1 MTSNKEILK
10 LAGPIV
16 LGNISQMALGLID
29 TAMVGQVGAKHL
41 AASSLVLALLG
52 IPFVLG
58 IGITTA
64 VGPLVAEANAANDPK
79 KVGKIAWMGFLLT
92 LGLATFIV
100 GGTELA
106 SEIVFS
112 MDQEKE
118 VAQLAHPFFRLIN
131 LSLLPM
137 LLFLALKQFADG
149 LEFTKFAMALSIG
162 SIPLNAILNW
172 IFIYGNLGFEPMG
185 LTGAGLGTLITRI
198 IILICMIAF
207 VIKHPKFAPF
217 RTYFFTSLK
226 DRGIAISLLKI
237 GVPAGIQYVVE
248 VAAFSL
254 SGIMAGWIS
263 AEAQAA
269 HQIALSLAST
279 TYMISIGLAVAGG
292 IKVAEALGRKDAT
305 DLRNINKKVIKM
317 SVLWGG
323 ICALFFIGFQN
334 TLPQWFTNDGAVIKT
349 AAMLLVWASIFQIGD
364 SVQANAAG
372 LMRGRQEMKF
382 PTYFVIF
389 AYWVIT
395 IPLCYYLGFSQ
406 DGGIQ
411 GIWIGLSLGLTIA
424 AAGLTWRTLNF
435 RKSFD
440 SEKV

>member
-1 MTSNKEILK
+1 
-10 LAGPIV
+10 
-16 LGNISQMALGLID
+16 
-29 TAMVGQVGAKHL
+29 MV
-41 AASSLVLALLG
+41 
-52 IPFVLG
+52 
-58 IGITTA
+58 
-64 VGPLVAEANAANDPK
+64 
-79 KVGKIAWMGFLLT
+79 
-92 LGLATFIV
+92 
-100 GGTELA
+100 
-106 SEIVFS
+106 
-112 MDQEKE
+112 
-118 VAQLAHPFFRLIN
+118 
-131 LSLLPM
+131 
-137 LLFLALKQFADG
+137 
-149 LEFTKFAMALSIG
+149 LSIG
-162 SIPLNAILNW
+162 SIPLNALLNW

-185 LTGAGLGTLITRI
+185 LTGAGLGTLITRF
-198 IILICMIAF
+198 IILGCMLAF
-207 VIKHPKFAPF
+207 VLNHSKFASF
-217 RTYFFTSLK
+217 RTYFFTGWK
-226 DRGIAISLLKI
+226 DRGIALSLLKI

-349 AAMLLVWASIFQIGD
+349 AAMLLVWAAIFQIGD

-395 IPLCYYLGFSQ
+395 IPLCYYLGFTQ

-435 RKSFD
+435 RKSFA

>member
-1 MTSNKEILK
+1 MTTNKDIFK

-41 AASSLVLALLG
+41 AASSLVLAILG

-64 VGPLVAEANAANDPK
+64 IGPLVAEANGAEDSK
-79 KVGKIAWMGFLLT
+79 KVGKIAWLGFLLT
-92 LGLATFIV
+92 LLLSTFIV
-100 GGTELA
+100 TGTEFA

-112 MDQEKE
+112 MDQDQE
-118 VAQLAHPFFRLIN
+118 VAKLAHPFFRLIN
-131 LSLLPM
+131 FSLLPM

-162 SIPLNAILNW
+162 SIPLNAGLNW
-172 IFIYGNLGFEPMG
+172 IFIYGNWGFEPMG

-198 IILICMIAF
+198 IILICMMAF
-207 VIKHPKFAPF
+207 VLRHPKFAPY

-226 DRGIAISLLKI
+226 DRKISLSILKI

-305 DLRNINKKVIKM
+305 DLRNINKKVILM
-317 SVLWGG
+317 SLWWGG
-323 ICALFFIGFQN
+323 LCAFFFIGFQN
-334 TLPQWFTNDGAVIKT
+334 FLPQWFTGDSQVIKT
-349 AAMLLVWASIFQIGD
+349 ASMLLVWAAIFQIGD

-406 DGGIQ
+406 HLGIQ
-411 GIWIGLSLGLTIA
+411 GIWIGLSLGLTLA
-424 AAGLTWRTLNF
+424 ALGLTWKTFNF
-435 RKSFD
+435 RKSI
-440 SEKV
+440 EP

>member
-64 VGPLVAEANAANDPK
+64 IGPLVAEANAAKDPK
-79 KVGKIAWMGFLLT
+79 KVGKIAWIGFLLT
-92 LGLATFIV
+92 FTLSTFIV
-100 GGTELA
+100 TGTEFA

-112 MDQEKE
+112 MDQDQE

-131 LSLLPM
+131 FSLLPM

-162 SIPLNAILNW
+162 SIPLNAALNW

-185 LTGAGLGTLITRI
+185 LTGAGLGTLITRV
-198 IILICMIAF
+198 IILVCMFAF
-207 VIKHPKFAPF
+207 VLKHPKFAPF
-217 RTYFFTSLK
+217 RSYFFTSLR
-226 DRGIAISLLKI
+226 DRVISISILKI

-305 DLRNINKKVIKM
+305 DLRNINKKVIRM
-317 SVLWGG
+317 SMVWGG
-323 ICALFFIGFQN
+323 VCALFFIGFQN
-334 TLPQWFTNDGAVIKT
+334 FLPQWFTTDENVIKT
-349 AAMLLVWASIFQIGD
+349 ASVLLIWAAIFQIGD

-395 IPLCYYLGFSQ
+395 IPLCYFLGFTQ
-406 DGGIQ
+406 NGGIQ

-424 AAGLTWRTLNF
+424 ALGLTWKTLNF
-435 RKSFD
+435 RKSL
-440 SEKV
+440 EA